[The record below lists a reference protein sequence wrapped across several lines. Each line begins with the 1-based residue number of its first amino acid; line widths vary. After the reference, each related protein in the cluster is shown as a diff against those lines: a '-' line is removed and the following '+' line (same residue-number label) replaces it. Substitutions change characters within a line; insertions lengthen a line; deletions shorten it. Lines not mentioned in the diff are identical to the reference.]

1 MRVLSWS
8 KKLSLSSER
17 RKKSAGD
24 SLKSVKSGGRKSPLR
39 RSVSSLS
46 RFLSSSSLPS
56 SLLRRPRPRVI
67 PDHESPVLLPLT
79 IRLDTGARPR
89 PRATTLGQRSE
100 MRSLLQQRFTQRIME
115 RSRAAVI
122 LEARQ
127 EIERE
132 SRDLVTMDLEK
143 EDVYVPFDF
152 HAETMKRKS
161 RERQPSEEDFYMTM
175 S

>member
-1 MRVLSWS
+1 M
-8 KKLSLSSER
+8 
-17 RKKSAGD
+17 
-24 SLKSVKSGGRKSPLR
+24 
-39 RSVSSLS
+39 
-46 RFLSSSSLPS
+46 
-56 SLLRRPRPRVI
+56 I

-132 SRDLVTMDLEK
+132 SIDQEK

-152 HAETMKRKS
+152 YAETMKRKS
-161 RERQPSEEDFYMTM
+161 RERQLSEEDLYMTM
-175 S
+175 K